1 MKRFFDLVI
10 SVIIIVP
17 ALILCFFA
25 AIPIWAETRNNPLFI
40 QKRVGRDKKMFRMVK
55 LRTMHPDTA
64 HGASHE
70 IGSSQIL
77 KSGHFMRRTKIDELP
92 QIWNVLVGDMSFV
105 GPRPCLPVQTELIS
119 EREKRGVFKLRPGIT
134 GKAQLMDIDMST
146 PVKLSE
152 IDAEYA
158 EELTFCGDLHYL
170 LQTFLGTGQ
179 GDAAARSDMT

>member
-10 SVIIIVP
+10 SMIIIAP
-17 ALILCFFA
+17 TSILCIFA
-25 AIPIWAETRNNPLFI
+25 AIPIWIETRSNPLFI
-40 QKRVGRDKKMFRMVK
+40 QERVGRDRKIFRMVK
-55 LRTMHPDTA
+55 MRTMHPETA
-64 HGASHE
+64 HRASHE

-105 GPRPCLPVQTELIS
+105 GPRPCLPIQTELIS
-119 EREKRGVFKLRPGIT
+119 EREKRGVYKLRPGIT

-146 PVKLSE
+146 PVKLTE

-158 EELTFCGDLHYL
+158 EEWTFCGDLRYL
-170 LQTFLGTGQ
+170 LATFLGTGQ
-179 GDAAARSDMT
+179 GDAAARGDMT